1 MKKFEADSLEKA
13 YEMATLEFGCSIT
26 ELSIEVFQQP
36 SNGFLGFG
44 KKRAIIC
51 AVCKTDKVD
60 NNNSLKSYK
69 NKSVNIEDVSSRLEN
84 SNKESIEKDCKT
96 ALETKEFIALD
107 TAESEFSK
115 AFTKLSIASVAIFL
129 KPSLKL
135 ANILESTPDI
145 SLIKSIIFLILV
157 TTELTTSG
165 ATVDTNE

>member
-60 NNNSLKSYK
+60 NNSSLKSYK

-96 ALETKEFIALD
+96 ALETKEVRAD
-107 TAESEFSK
+107 
-115 AFTKLSIASVAIFL
+115 
-129 KPSLKL
+129 
-135 ANILESTPDI
+135 
-145 SLIKSIIFLILV
+145 
-157 TTELTTSG
+157 
-165 ATVDTNE
+165 